1 MHYPEKKGYSTRN
14 LAYMRQFART
24 FSVEVLQ
31 KMLSC
36 DVKLKKPTIDN
47 VQSATR
53 ILDNLQ
59 FVQEVPAQIKE
70 IGRTISFM
78 LQTSIGEIEHPALHY

>member
-1 MHYPEKKGYSTRN
+1 MHYPEKKGYSARSLT
-14 LAYMRQFART
+14 YMCQFART

-59 FVQEVPAQIKE
+59 FYRK
-70 IGRTISFM
+70 F
-78 LQTSIGEIEHPALHY
+78 LHKLKR